1 MNTRGIIGATQ
12 QQQESISWA
21 SAADRCF
28 TPISFLNL
36 HNYESLFNFWILY
49 INVSEKEASNE
60 MNEK

>member
-1 MNTRGIIGATQ
+1 VNTRGTIGATQ
-12 QQQESISWA
+12 QQQENMSRA
-21 SAADRCF
+21 SVADRYS

-49 INVSEKEASNE
+49 INVSKKEASNE

>member
-1 MNTRGIIGATQ
+1 MSR
-12 QQQESISWA
+12 A
-21 SAADRCF
+21 SVADRYS

-49 INVSEKEASNE
+49 INVSKKEASNE